1 MSDLK
6 SGSVVQKQVS
16 KNWTKSLGFVLN
28 VKALK
33 RDRKTLRSR
42 AEKMKQIMPEVNFSE
57 EEEKDRKRK
66 MLIVCRDIF
75 VFQNR
80 IITYI
85 TDLAFL
91 VDVLIHVQFSLTRR
105 QKNFFTSKTR
115 GNRKEIYRG
124 TKR

>member
-1 MSDLK
+1 
-6 SGSVVQKQVS
+6 
-16 KNWTKSLGFVLN
+16 
-28 VKALK
+28 
-33 RDRKTLRSR
+33 
-42 AEKMKQIMPEVNFSE
+42 MKQIKPEVNFPE

-66 MLIVCRDIF
+66 MLIVSRDIF

-91 VDVLIHVQFSLTRR
+91 VDVLIQFSLTRR
-105 QKNFFTSKTR
+105 QKNFFTLKTK
-115 GNRKEIYRG
+115 GNREEIYRG